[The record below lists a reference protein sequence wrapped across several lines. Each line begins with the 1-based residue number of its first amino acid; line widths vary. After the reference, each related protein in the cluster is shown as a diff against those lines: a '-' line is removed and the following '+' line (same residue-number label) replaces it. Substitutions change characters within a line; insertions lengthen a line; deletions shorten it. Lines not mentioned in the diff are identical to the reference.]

1 MKNRF
6 RSIVIGVL
14 GVSLLVAGVMLW
26 PRSVEEVSSEAQTA
40 QLASADRTSDES
52 GMRPSDAVGC
62 DASGENGLNSFCE
75 ESAVAGSSEES
86 LTVAGAASKAASGQ
100 AVNTDKKPPKIKG
113 FVGKNS
119 YNQKIPYMVVYSNDR
134 RNYDYFKYVKAK
146 DNKDRHP
153 KLTVDTSKVD
163 FSKPG
168 IYKIRYRAEDK
179 AGNVSHKKAKIEVR
193 KYGEMDRLAD
203 GILSR
208 IVQKNWSKF
217 KKATAIYDYTRRVIS
232 YVNTSD
238 KSDWEKEA
246 VNAMTIGV
254 GDCFTYYSLARALL
268 TRVGIPN
275 IEVTRY
281 RGEGH
286 HWWNMVYVRGG
297 WYHYDCFPRM
307 AGDRYCM
314 ITDAQL
320 KEYSRTHGNKYIWNY
335 KALPKSAKKIITQ
348 IHG

>member
-1 MKNRF
+1 MKKRTHW
-6 RSIVIGVL
+6 IIIGVL
-14 GVSLLVAGVMLW
+14 GISLLVLGTVVWMNPTEAG
-26 PRSVEEVSSEAQTA
+26 EQVSSQVKADTDGNT
-40 QLASADRTSDES
+40 LTGHASVN
-52 GMRPSDAVGC
+52 PSDDFDRESAEFSVVS
-62 DASGENGLNSFCE
+62 ASG
-75 ESAVAGSSEES
+75 SASTMLS
-86 LTVAGAASKAASGQ
+86 AAAAASGQ
-100 AVNTDKKPPKIKG
+100 AVKTDWKPPKIKG

-119 YNQKIPYMVVYSNDR
+119 YNQGIPYMVVYSNDR
-134 RNYDYFKYVKAK
+134 HYDYFKYVRAK

-153 KLTVDTSKVD
+153 KLTVDTSKVN
-163 FSKPG
+163 FNKPG

-179 AGNVSHKKAKIEVR
+179 AGNVSHKKARIEVR
-193 KYGEMDRLAD
+193 VYSEMDRLAD
-203 GILSR
+203 DILSR
-208 IVQKNWSKF
+208 ITQKNWSKF
-217 KKATAIYDYTRRVIS
+217 KKATAIYDYTRRIIN

-238 KSDWEKEA
+238 KSDWQKEA
-246 VNAMTIGV
+246 VKAMTFGT

-314 ITDAQL
+314 ITDDQL

-348 IHG
+348 IHR

>member
-1 MKNRF
+1 MKKKYRF
-6 RSIVIGVL
+6 LVIGIL
-14 GVSLLVAGVMLW
+14 GVSLLVLGVVLW
-26 PRSVEEVSSEAQTA
+26 PKPVKEEVSSARVEEKSHPTSSGGTSAGRVSAGTGEAA
-40 QLASADRTSDES
+40 LSS
-52 GMRPSDAVGC
+52 VGKKP
-62 DASGENGLNSFCE
+62 
-75 ESAVAGSSEES
+75 VAAGS
-86 LTVAGAASKAASGQ
+86 LTVAGAPAAKPASGQ

-134 RNYDYFKYVKAK
+134 RNYDYFKYVRAK
-146 DNKDRHP
+146 DNRDRHP
-153 KLTVDTSKVD
+153 KLTVDTGKVD

-179 AGNVSHKKAKIEVR
+179 AGNISHKKAKIEVR

-238 KSDWEKEA
+238 KSDWQKEA
-246 VNAMTIGV
+246 VKAMTLGI

-268 TRVGIPN
+268 TRAGIPN

-348 IHG
+348 IHR